1 MVEEHLDVVSGE
13 VLRRHD
19 DLVKVGLHQLGYEVD
34 LLEKVNVRGLKQK
47 RRVKNRIQ
55 IYF

>member
-1 MVEEHLDVVSGE
+1 MVSGE

-47 RRVKNRIQ
+47 REVNNGILKHIFLNQ
-55 IYF
+55 I